1 MNHSQLDNRG
11 MFEQIEQATRFK
23 PKARFEG
30 GGISGV
36 CRIIQATDKQ
46 IATTFGTF
54 NLRAGR
60 WVWEVNYAVRLF
72 PVPKEE
78 KP

>member
-1 MNHSQLDNRG
+1 MSHSQLDNRG

-23 PKARFEG
+23 SKARFEG

-36 CRIIQATDKQ
+36 CRIIAVDDNQ
-46 IATTFGTF
+46 IQTTMGTF
-54 NLRAGR
+54 NLRGGQ
-60 WVWEVNYAVRLF
+60 WIWEVNYVVRLF
-72 PVPKEE
+72 PVTKEA